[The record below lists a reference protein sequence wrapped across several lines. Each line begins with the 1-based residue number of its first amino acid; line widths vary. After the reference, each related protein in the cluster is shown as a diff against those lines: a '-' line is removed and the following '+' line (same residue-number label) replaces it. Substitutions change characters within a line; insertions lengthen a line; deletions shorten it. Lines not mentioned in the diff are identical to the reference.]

1 MRVPRWLANSIAV
14 ILLMPPTVILAF
26 AVKMYWDNV
35 TLPSSVFE
43 DPRIGSNAVCREPD
57 LNNCPIPVF
66 APGDPVRVNYTI
78 KRNRACTINVAR
90 VMEDIDG
97 LFKGREQQVD
107 YTVQTFGPESVVR
120 PSGYYFEV
128 PKGKPDDPNT
138 RCQKYDV
145 FSRVQYFCNELDK
158 HVPRFMMTD
167 GRRETKRVRIEV
179 CRKPAN

>member
-1 MRVPRWLANSIAV
+1 VNHATIKRRIFDLIAV
-14 ILLMPPTVILAF
+14 IFFTPLVIAGALAGF
-26 AVKMYWDNV
+26 MWWQNV

-43 DPRIGSNAVCREPD
+43 DPYIGGHPICREAD
-57 LNNCPIPVF
+57 LEKCPIPVF

-107 YTVQTFGPESVVR
+107 YTVQTFGPELLIR

-128 PKGKPDDPNT
+128 PKGKPDDE
-138 RCQKYDV
+138 RVKCQKYDV
-145 FSRVQYFCNELDK
+145 YSRVQYFCNELDK
-158 HVPRFMMTD
+158 HIPRFMMTD
-167 GRRETKRVRIEV
+167 GRRESKRVRIEV
-179 CRKPAN
+179 CRK

>member
-1 MRVPRWLANSIAV
+1 MKPIVLRILNVVVVLALI
-14 ILLMPPTVILAF
+14 PPTVILAF
-26 AVKMYWDNV
+26 AIKMYLENV
-35 TLPSSVFE
+35 TLPSSVFD
-43 DPRIGSNAVCREPD
+43 DPYIGGYAVCQEVD
-57 LNNCPIPVF
+57 LEKCPIPVF

-107 YTVQTFGPESVVR
+107 YTVQTFGPELLVR

-128 PKGKPDDPNT
+128 PKGKPDDANVK
-138 RCQKYDV
+138 CQKYDV
-145 FSRVQYFCNELDK
+145 YSRVRYFCNELDR

-167 GRRETKRVRIEV
+167 GKQESKRVRIEV
-179 CRKPAN
+179 CRK

>member
-1 MRVPRWLANSIAV
+1 MKRIILLIANVFVVMVLIAAAV
-14 ILLMPPTVILAF
+14 ILGFAF
-26 AVKMYWDNV
+26 KMYWDNI

-43 DPRIGSNAVCREPD
+43 DPHIGSNPVCRETD
-57 LNNCPIPVF
+57 LSKCPIPVF
-66 APGDPVRVNYTI
+66 APNDLVRVNYTI

-107 YTVQTFGPESVVR
+107 YTVQTFGPELLVR

-128 PKGKPDDPNT
+128 PRGKPDDSNV

-145 FSRVQYFCNELDK
+145 YSRVQYFCNELDK
-158 HVPRFMMTD
+158 HIARFMMTD
-167 GRRETKRVRIEV
+167 GRRESKRVRIEV
-179 CRKPAN
+179 CRKP